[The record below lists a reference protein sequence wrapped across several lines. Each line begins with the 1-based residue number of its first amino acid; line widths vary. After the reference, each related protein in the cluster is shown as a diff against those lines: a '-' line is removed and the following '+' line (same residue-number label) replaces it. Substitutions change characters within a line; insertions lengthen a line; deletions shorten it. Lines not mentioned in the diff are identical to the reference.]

1 MSFAAT
7 HAVRDLHVSATNL
20 QVIRHLRRKMQPE
33 VLINRA
39 LRKTRHE
46 FYRQCI
52 VVHHRNQSLSMF
64 RPAI

>member
-20 QVIRHLRRKMQPE
+20 QLIRHLRRKMQME
-33 VLINRA
+33 VLKDRS
-39 LRKTRHE
+39 LRKSRHD

-52 VVHHRNQSLSMF
+52 KVHHRNQSLSMF

>member
-20 QVIRHLRRKMQPE
+20 QLIRHLRRKMQME
-33 VLINRA
+33 VLTDRS
-39 LRKTRHE
+39 LRKSRHD

-52 VVHHRNQSLSMF
+52 KVHHRNQSLSMF

>member
-20 QVIRHLRRKMQPE
+20 QLIRHLRRKMQME
-33 VLINRA
+33 VLKDRS
-39 LRKTRHE
+39 LRKSRHD
-46 FYRQCI
+46 FYRRCI
-52 VVHHRNQSLSMF
+52 KVHHRNQSLSMF